1 MKKHLALMLAAAVGV
16 ALAGCFDVEQSV
28 SLQRDLSG
36 TATFNMTVDLEPV
49 IVFMAGM
56 QHSMSGKEG
65 DPTPA
70 EIEQA
75 RKSFLEQQK
84 QQDPAKKLQETAA
97 EKAQL
102 EQSLP
107 PGVKLLASSLD
118 DQGTKVTVHCQF
130 GFDDVRKL
138 AKIKL
143 PEKSGGGDQPG
154 QNPFS
159 DPFSGLQVVD
169 EGATLLV
176 TIGGADPAARLQEQ
190 AAKGGAAATPETS
203 KALAE
208 AFKSARFAFRLD
220 SPFEVVESNAT
231 RRDGRALIW
240 EVSAADPNAKMP
252 HTLTARLRK

>member
-1 MKKHLALMLAAAVGV
+1 MKKYLVLMLAAGV
-16 ALAGCFDVEQSV
+16 VAPLAGCFDVEQSV

-36 TATFNMTVDLEPV
+36 TATFNMTVDLEPI

-56 QHSMSGKEG
+56 QHGMSGKEG
-65 DPTPA
+65 DLTPA
-70 EIEQA
+70 EIEAA

-107 PGVKLLASSLD
+107 PGVKLLSSSLD

-130 GFDDVRKL
+130 GFDDVRTL

-143 PEKSGGGDQPG
+143 PEKSGAGEPA

-169 EGATLLV
+169 EGPTLLV
-176 TIGGADPAARLQEQ
+176 TIGGADPSARLQEQ
-190 AAKGGAAATPETS
+190 AAKGGAPATPETS
-203 KALAE
+203 KALAD
-208 AFKSARFAFRLD
+208 AFKRARFAFRLD
-220 SPFEVVESNAT
+220 SPFEVVESNAN
-231 RRDGRALIW
+231 RRDGRTLIW

-252 HTLTARLRK
+252 QTLTARLKK